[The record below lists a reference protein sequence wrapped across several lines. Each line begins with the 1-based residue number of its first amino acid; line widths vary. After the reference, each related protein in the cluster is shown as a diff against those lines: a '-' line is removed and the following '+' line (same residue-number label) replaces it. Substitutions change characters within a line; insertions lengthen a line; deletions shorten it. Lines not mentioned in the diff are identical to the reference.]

1 MGCKPRE
8 EIRLGKKQTSDEIRL
23 YEREKMPIRH
33 FIFHEHFAFLTLR
46 RRCALLI
53 ESVLKMENKKLKAI
67 HKREVSLGGIAWGQ
81 THGDYYQPALFLLM
95 RKK

>member
-1 MGCKPRE
+1 VGCKPRE

-33 FIFHEHFAFLTLR
+33 FIFNEHFSFLTLR
-46 RRCALLI
+46 RRFSLI
-53 ESVLKMENKKLKAI
+53 ESVLKIENKKLKAI
-67 HKREVSLGGIAWGQ
+67 HKREVLLGGIAWGQ

>member
-33 FIFHEHFAFLTLR
+33 FIFHEHFSFLTLR

-53 ESVLKMENKKLKAI
+53 ESVLKMENQKLKAI

>member
-1 MGCKPRE
+1 MGCKPQE

-33 FIFHEHFAFLTLR
+33 FIFNEHFSFLTLR

-53 ESVLKMENKKLKAI
+53 ESVLKMENQKLKAI